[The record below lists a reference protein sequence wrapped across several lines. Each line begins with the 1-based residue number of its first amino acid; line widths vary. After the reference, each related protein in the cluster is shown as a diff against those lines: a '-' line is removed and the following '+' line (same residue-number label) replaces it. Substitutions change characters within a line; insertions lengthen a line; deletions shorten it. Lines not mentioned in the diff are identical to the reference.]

1 MYTLII
7 DCSNFALEHSAHA
20 VDGNG
25 DLVAVMRLKTE
36 DIGKFIAQDNRI
48 TEVKLS
54 GIQEYCLGIKEDIEN
69 KVALEYANNENRKV
83 IVEVI

>member
-20 VDGNG
+20 VNGSG
-25 DLVAVMRLKTE
+25 DLVAVMHIKTE
-36 DIGKFIAQDNRI
+36 DIGKFIAEDDRI

-54 GIQEYCLGIKEDIEN
+54 GNPEYCLGIKEDIEN
-69 KVALEYANNENRKV
+69 KVALEYANNKDRKV